1 MVKDPVN
8 TVWMGLEY
16 FCNENDEFW
25 NMKDK
30 DIVAMAKEELSKM
43 KFFGGEILD
52 SVVIRVKKAYPAYFD
67 SYKEIDKIRN
77 YLNEI
82 DNLYCIGRNGTHS
95 YNNMDHSIYSGI
107 VCGRMIK
114 NDEHNLDELWNIN
127 IDKSY
132 QEEK

>member
-1 MVKDPVN
+1 M
-8 TVWMGLEY
+8 
-16 FCNENDEFW
+16 
-25 NMKDK
+25 
-30 DIVAMAKEELSKM
+30 
-43 KFFGGEILD
+43 
-52 SVVIRVKKAYPAYFD
+52 KKAYPAYFD

-114 NDEHNLDELWNIN
+114 NGEHNLDELWNIN

>member
-1 MVKDPVN
+1 
-8 TVWMGLEY
+8 
-16 FCNENDEFW
+16 
-25 NMKDK
+25 MKDK

-82 DNLYCIGRNGTHS
+82 DNLYCI
-95 YNNMDHSIYSGI
+95 
-107 VCGRMIK
+107 RMIK